1 MTSTRS
7 ALTLLTAA
15 VLALA
20 ACGSDSTTSSTTP
33 TPASSGGGGSTPATT
48 AADGGGGT
56 DTAATL
62 TISGR
67 AFGSVT
73 ATAGMP
79 ITIVN
84 EDGFGHTVTD
94 RDGEFDVKV
103 AGNAT
108 GTLTIDEPGTYEI
121 VCTIHPDMAGEI
133 TVD

>member
-7 ALTLLTAA
+7 ALTLLAAA

-20 ACGSDSTTSSTTP
+20 ACGSDSTSSTTP
-33 TPASSGGGGSTPATT
+33 TPASSGGGTD
-48 AADGGGGT
+48 AA
-56 DTAATL
+56 AATL
-62 TISGR
+62 TMSGR

-73 ATAGMP
+73 ATAGQP

-84 EDGFGHTVTD
+84 EDGFSHTVTD

-108 GTLTIDEPGTYEI
+108 GTLTIDEPGTYAI
-121 VCTIHPDMAGEI
+121 FCTIHPDMAGKI
-133 TVD
+133 TVG

>member
-20 ACGSDSTTSSTTP
+20 ACGSDSSTSSTTP
-33 TPASSGGGGSTPATT
+33 TPASSGGGG
-48 AADGGGGT
+48 T
-56 DTAATL
+56 DATAATL

-84 EDGFGHTVTD
+84 EDGFSHTVTD

-103 AGNAT
+103 AGSST

>member
-7 ALTLLTAA
+7 ALTLLAAA

-20 ACGSDSTTSSTTP
+20 ACGSDGTSSTTP
-33 TPASSGGGGSTPATT
+33 TPASSGGGTD
-48 AADGGGGT
+48 AA
-56 DTAATL
+56 AATL
-62 TISGR
+62 TMSGR

-73 ATAGMP
+73 ATAGQP

-84 EDGFGHTVTD
+84 EDGFSHTVTD

-108 GTLTIDEPGTYEI
+108 GTLTIDEPGTYAI
-121 VCTIHPDMAGEI
+121 FCTIHPDMAGKI

>member
-7 ALTLLTAA
+7 ALTLLAAA

-20 ACGSDSTTSSTTP
+20 ACGSDSTSSTTP
-33 TPASSGGGGSTPATT
+33 TPASSGGGTD
-48 AADGGGGT
+48 AA
-56 DTAATL
+56 AATL
-62 TISGR
+62 TMSGR

-73 ATAGMP
+73 ATAGQP

-84 EDGFGHTVTD
+84 EDGFSHTVTD

-108 GTLTIDEPGTYEI
+108 GTLTIDEPGTYAI
-121 VCTIHPDMAGEI
+121 FCTIHPDMAGKI